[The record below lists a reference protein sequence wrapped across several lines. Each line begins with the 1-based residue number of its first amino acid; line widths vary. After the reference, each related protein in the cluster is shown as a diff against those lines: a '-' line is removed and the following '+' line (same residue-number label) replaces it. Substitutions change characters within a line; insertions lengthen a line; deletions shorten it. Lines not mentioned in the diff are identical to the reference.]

1 MMYER
6 FGPDLL
12 RQLYDFLAEKLG
24 PEMFAMHSEDLDSQD
39 GEGDRSGKAAGAA

>member
-6 FGPDLL
+6 LGPDLL

-24 PEMFAMHSEDLDSQD
+24 PEMFAMYEDLDSQD
-39 GEGDRSGKAAGAA
+39 GEGDGSGKAAGAA